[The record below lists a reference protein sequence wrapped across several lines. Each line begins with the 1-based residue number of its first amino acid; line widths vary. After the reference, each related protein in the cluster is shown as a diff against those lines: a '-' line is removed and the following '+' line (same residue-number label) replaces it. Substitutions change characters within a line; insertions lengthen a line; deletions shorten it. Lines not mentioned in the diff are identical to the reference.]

1 MIKLPV
7 APLFAALGL
16 AVLAG
21 CSDNSSNAKAVVP
34 PISDNTYQADVVWTE
49 YGIPHVTAD
58 DWGSL
63 GYGSGYVAAQANYCV
78 VMRAIVDG
86 NGDSA
91 RYFGADGDLDLDLVM
106 KLFNDEQAA
115 QRMFDAFPEFLQQN
129 LTGYAA
135 GLNRYLADTG
145 VDNLA
150 EGDEGCRGAPWVRQ
164 VDALDIVQR
173 VHKQILR

>member
-106 KLFNDEQAA
+106 KLFNDE
-115 QRMFDAFPEFLQQN
+115 
-129 LTGYAA
+129 
-135 GLNRYLADTG
+135 
-145 VDNLA
+145 
-150 EGDEGCRGAPWVRQ
+150 
-164 VDALDIVQR
+164 
-173 VHKQILR
+173 